1 MATEPVTPAGSTFG
15 LKCCCLN
22 AVMNDDTLGTSTAP
36 ISISGGVSDAA

>member
-15 LKCCCLN
+15 LKCCGLN

-36 ISISGGVSDAA
+36 ISISGVSDAA

>member
-15 LKCCCLN
+15 LKYCCLN

-36 ISISGGVSDAA
+36 ISISGGGGAA

>member
-22 AVMNDDTLGTSTAP
+22 AVMNDTLGTSTAP